1 MNTYYY
7 FYYCYAYTDTFSIAV
22 INSIFCGDVDCGYI
36 INVLVDAYN
45 KQ

>member
-22 INSIFCGDVDCGYI
+22 INSIFFWDVDCGYN
-36 INVLVDAYN
+36 NVLVDAYN

>member
-22 INSIFCGDVDCGYI
+22 INSIFLGGMLIVGT
-36 INVLVDAYN
+36 
-45 KQ
+45 